1 MIRRPPRSTLF
12 PYTTLFRSMF
22 SGREGAVLIAA
33 GILLGL
39 YTIGLSSAQEI
50 SPSQFSEMKWRMIG
64 PFRAGKVNAVAGVP
78 GNPAVYYFA
87 ADGGGVW
94 KTTDGGTVWKPI
106 FDKEPV
112 ASIGAMALA

>member
-1 MIRRPPRSTLF
+1 MR
-12 PYTTLFRSMF
+12 MF
-22 SGREGAVLIAA
+22 SGREGAVRIAA

-87 ADGGGVW
+87 ADGGGVGETTGGGAGW
-94 KTTDGGTVWKPI
+94 KSIFCKKPC
-106 FDKEPV
+106 
-112 ASIGAMALA
+112 ASI